1 MKIWHDTSLSR
12 RLIVYIVL
20 CSSIITFLL
29 SANQLYR
36 EYRADIEIINDG
48 FEQIRTVHLKT
59 IEATVWSTDI
69 EKLVV
74 LLEGLGQLRDIE
86 YVAVLENGVELASVG
101 EIKSTDHISNTYML
115 TNGTNEAKVI
125 IGTMTVVANLNAAYE
140 RIFDK
145 AIFILINNAIK
156 TALVAG
162 MMLLIIHRV
171 VIRHLTSITH
181 YFRDFEIGRSTG
193 LLTLDRQPNPDAEND
208 ELDLMVN
215 SINATNERDAQTF
228 LKVQAAEDRTR
239 DFAEASADWFW
250 EMDHEFRYTY
260 LSDRYE
266 EIIGSSVAE
275 RLGHRRWDAA
285 DPDEDAEKW
294 AQHIADHE
302 AHRPYK
308 NFEYTPL
315 ADNPARI
322 CLSSSGVPVFD
333 ADGNFTGY
341 RGSTTDIRERKN
353 LEERLGQSQKM
364 ETIGQLT
371 GGVAHDFNNL
381 LGVMLGN
388 TEMLEEKLPDDEQ
401 TAHNIEALKNAVD
414 RASSLTSRLLAF
426 SRQQTLSPVSTDVT
440 LLVNGLEEILR
451 RTLGETV
458 DTRVASNPDLWPAT
472 IDRHQF
478 ENALL
483 NLAINARDAMPRGGR
498 LTVETTNITL
508 DAIYAAHVED
518 VTQGDYVLVAVS
530 DTGSGISPDILDK
543 VFDPFFTTKGVG
555 EGSGLGLSMV
565 YGFAKQS
572 GGHVTIYSEVDQGT
586 TIKLYLPRS
595 TLDVV
600 HDTFRDEAPDFDQ
613 GSERILIVEDDADVR
628 KIPVKILQNQGYTVV
643 EAENGAAAIERLND
657 GEAFDMI
664 FTDVILPGGMNG
676 VEVAEEARRI
686 QPGIKVLYTTGYAET
701 SVAHHGRL
709 DPDETLV
716 NKPYR
721 RTELLEKVRAT
732 LEGVDA

>member
-1 MKIWHDTSLSR
+1 MKLWHDTSLSR

-20 CSSIITFLL
+20 CSSVITFLL

-36 EYRADIEIINDG
+36 EYQADIEVINGD

-69 EKLVV
+69 EKLEV
-74 LLEGLGQLRDIE
+74 LLEGLGNLRDIE
-86 YVAVLENGVELASVG
+86 YVAVLENGEELASIG
-101 EIKSTDHISNTYML
+101 EIRSTDHISNTYVL
-115 TNGTNEAKVI
+115 THGINDTKII
-125 IGTMTVVANLNAAYE
+125 IGTMKVVANLNAAYD

-171 VIRHLTSITH
+171 VIRHLATITQ
-181 YFRDFEIGRSTG
+181 YVREFEIGHSRG
-193 LLTLDRQPNPDAEND
+193 HLKLDRQSNPDAKHD

-215 SINATNERDAQTF
+215 SINGTNERDAQTF
-228 LKVQAAEDRTR
+228 LQVQAAEDRTR

-260 LSDRYE
+260 LSDRYA
-266 EIIGSSVAE
+266 EITGSSFTD
-275 RLGHRRWDAA
+275 RLGERRWDAA
-285 DPDEDAEKW
+285 DPAEDAEKW

-302 AHRPYK
+302 AHRPFK

-315 ADNPARI
+315 TENPSRVY
-322 CLSSSGVPVFD
+322 LSSSGVPVFD
-333 ADGNFTGY
+333 ADGNFAGY
-341 RGSTTDIRERKN
+341 RGSTTDIRERKH

-388 TEMLEEKLPDDEQ
+388 TEMLEERLPDDEV
-401 TAHNIEALKNAVD
+401 TTHNIEALKGAVD
-414 RASSLTSRLLAF
+414 RASSLTGRLLAF
-426 SRQQTLSPVSTDVT
+426 SRQQTLSPVSTDIT
-440 LLVNGLEEILR
+440 ELVGGLEEILR

-458 DTRVASNPDLWPAT
+458 DMRIASEPELWLAT
-472 IDRHQF
+472 IDQHQF

-483 NLAINARDAMPRGGR
+483 NLAINARDAMPRGGK
-498 LTVETTNITL
+498 LTIETSNETL
-508 DAIYAAHVED
+508 DAIYAAQFDDVE
-518 VTQGDYVLVAVS
+518 QGDYVQVAVS

-572 GGHVTIYSEVDQGT
+572 KGHVTIYSEVDHGT
-586 TIKLYLPRS
+586 TIKLYMPRS
-595 TLDVV
+595 NVDAAQVPSNK
-600 HDTFRDEAPDFDQ
+600 DTPEFSP

-628 KIPVKILQNQGYTVV
+628 KIPANILRKQGYDIVD
-643 EAENGAAAIERLND
+643 AENGAAAIEHLND
-657 GEAFDMI
+657 GKAFDLI
-664 FTDVILPGGMNG
+664 FTDLILPGGMNG
-676 VEVAEEARRI
+676 VEIAEEARRI

-709 DPDETLV
+709 DPDQTLV

-721 RTELLEKVRAT
+721 RAELLEKVRST
-732 LEGVDA
+732 LESRDT

>member
-1 MKIWHDTSLSR
+1 MKLWHDTSLSR

-20 CSSIITFLL
+20 CSSVITFLL

-69 EKLVV
+69 EKLEV
-74 LLEGLGQLRDIE
+74 LLDGLGHLRDIE

-101 EIKSTDHISNTYML
+101 EIKSTDNISNTYVL
-115 TNGTNEAKVI
+115 TQGENDSKII
-125 IGTMTVVANLNAAYE
+125 IGTMKVVANLNAAYD
-140 RIFDK
+140 RVFDK
-145 AIFILINNAIK
+145 AIFILVNNAIK

-171 VIRHLTSITH
+171 VIRHLASITQ
-181 YFRDFEIGRSTG
+181 YVRDFEIGRSREY
-193 LLTLDRQPNPDAEND
+193 LKLERQSNPDARND

-228 LKVQAAEDRTR
+228 QQVQTAEDRTR

-260 LSDRYE
+260 LSERYE
-266 EIIGSSVAE
+266 EITGARITDRIGQ
-275 RLGHRRWDAA
+275 RRWDAA
-285 DPDEDAEKW
+285 DPAEDAEKW

-302 AHRPYK
+302 ARRPFK

-315 ADNPARI
+315 TENPSRI
-322 CLSSSGVPVFD
+322 YLSSSGVPVFD
-333 ADGNFTGY
+333 TDGNFTGY
-341 RGSTTDIRERKN
+341 RGSTTDIRERKH
-353 LEERLGQSQKM
+353 LEEKLGQSQKM

-388 TEMLEEKLPDDEQ
+388 TEMLEERLAGDEQ
-401 TAHNIEALKNAVD
+401 AAHNLEALKRAVD
-414 RASSLTSRLLAF
+414 RASSLTNRLLAF

-440 LLVNGLEEILR
+440 LLINEFEEILR

-458 DTRVASNPDLWPAT
+458 DMRIASDPELWTAT
-472 IDRHQF
+472 IDQHQF

-483 NLAINARDAMPRGGR
+483 NLAINARDAMSRGGG
-498 LTVETTNITL
+498 LTIETTNITL
-508 DAIYAAHVED
+508 DAIYAAQFDD
-518 VTQGDYVLVAVS
+518 VIQGDYVQVAVT
-530 DTGSGISPDILDK
+530 DTGSGIAPDIQDK

-572 GGHVTIYSEVDQGT
+572 KGHVTIYSEVDHGT
-586 TIKLYLPRS
+586 SIKLYMPRS
-595 TLDVV
+595 NVDATQASSDNDAL
-600 HDTFRDEAPDFDQ
+600 DFDR
-613 GSERILIVEDDADVR
+613 GSERILIVEDDAEVR
-628 KIPVKILQNQGYTVV
+628 KIPANILRKQGYNVV
-643 EAENGAAAIERLND
+643 EADNGAAAIEHLND
-657 GEAFDMI
+657 GEAFDLI
-664 FTDVILPGGMNG
+664 FTDLILPGGMNG
-676 VEVAEEARRI
+676 VEIAEEARRI

-709 DPDETLV
+709 DPGKTLV

-721 RTELLEKVRAT
+721 RAELLEKVRST
-732 LEGVDA
+732 LDSQDA